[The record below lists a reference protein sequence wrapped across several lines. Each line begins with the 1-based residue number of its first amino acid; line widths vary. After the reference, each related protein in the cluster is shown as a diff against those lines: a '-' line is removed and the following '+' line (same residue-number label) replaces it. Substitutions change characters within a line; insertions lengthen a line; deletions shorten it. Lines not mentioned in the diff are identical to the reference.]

1 MPKAR
6 SLDCTFMSVQ
16 GLPTPN
22 ARDIEM
28 THSFW
33 RALNPE
39 RIENAARSLGLDPPE
54 EYGMETIYLSDFIG
68 KLSFGLPSDPALRG
82 KWLKVLLLSLSAA
95 RMAASQVTW
104 LKVEVEGIPL
114 RWDEK
119 RERFLE
125 PHAI

>member
-1 MPKAR
+1 
-6 SLDCTFMSVQ
+6 MSVQ

-28 THSFW
+28 AHPFW

-39 RIENAARSLGLDPPE
+39 RIENAARSLGLNHPE
-54 EYGMETIYLSDFIG
+54 EYGMEAIYLSNFIG
-68 KLSFGLPSDPALRG
+68 KLSFGIPSDPALRR

-95 RMAASQVTW
+95 KMAASHVTW
-104 LKVEVEGIPL
+104 LKIEVEGLPV

-119 RERFLE
+119 QERFLE
-125 PHAI
+125 PNAI